1 MISFAPE
8 NERDA
13 HKRHLY
19 SYIGLLFFL
28 YLFFTFD
35 TSGQSNVWFKKLSI
49 EDGLSH
55 NTVYSILQDT
65 EGFIWIGTKNG
76 LNCYDG
82 YTFRIYDTNLN
93 DSTSLSNSWVNTLFQ
108 DSKGFIWIGTEGGGL
123 NRLNKKTGI
132 IERFINKPDNKNSL
146 LSNYVYAITE
156 DSNSNLWIGTEI
168 GISVLDASRES
179 FKNYVNKSAD
189 PNSLSTAAVYD
200 ILVDSRQRIWIATY
214 GGGLNLFDKS
224 TDGFKHF
231 VTRPKDKSSVSSDTI
246 WQIKQDRNNPDV
258 LWVTTFSGLNR
269 LDYSTGSFSSFIVN
283 EGKEN
288 VKQMNR
294 LQPLLIDNKNR
305 IWTGS
310 DMSGL
315 NYMDPV
321 TSEIHHF
328 EYDPYKKNG
337 LSGNSILFLFQD
349 RTGLIW
355 VATRYYG
362 INLIYENNFN
372 CLPGENISS
381 NGLPEGN
388 VFSIYE
394 KGEAVWIGMDK
405 GLFKYNRLKGNVVQ
419 YDFDKGVYPVNQK
432 HVYSVFLDR
441 DDDLW
446 VGTNN
451 AGLYL
456 LSKNST
462 VFRKYINEPGNNSSI
477 CSNGINSITQ
487 DKNGTIW
494 IGTRRGGLSRFDKPT
509 GIFINYKSDPGNG
522 NSLSGNFINDLL
534 VDSRN
539 NLWIA
544 LSGGGLNKFDIDK
557 NQFTRFQ
564 SNPKDTTTINDDY
577 IKCLAQIDE
586 STICAGSYSGGL
598 NLLDINTG
606 RFTHVMRRNGLS
618 SNMIASITQDSLH
631 NLWFGTNNGLSKFN
645 PASGRIWNYGT
656 KNGLSNLE
664 FNTGAVF
671 NGASGFIYFG
681 GVSGLTYFNP
691 KKIDEDNYIPVVT
704 IIELKISDRSGA
716 QSKKSVNKLTSF
728 DKDTISLRYNQS
740 SFTIRFSSMLYS
752 NTGTNEY
759 KYILEE
765 YEKSWSIPSVENVA
779 RYSNIPPGKYIF
791 KVKGSNSE
799 GVWNDNYSQRIII
812 ITRPFWK
819 TLWFRIVLI
828 GIAIYLLYLIFLIR
842 ERALRINQ
850 EMLARKIEDNTIE
863 IRQQNIEILS
873 QRDHALKQ
881 KMTIEAQNAELE
893 KHRFGLEQLVRE
905 RTLELEFAREKAEE
919 SERLKSG
926 FLANMSHEIR
936 TPMNAIIGFSSLL
949 TEEEISKKEK
959 EEYLNIINRS
969 GLSLMQLIDDILDL
983 STMEA
988 GKVELSL
995 KSCNVNEILS
1005 QLYDIFSKRNIN
1017 STKKN
1022 VTFTKKPLQGDELI
1036 IYSDPIRLS
1045 QILSNLLDNAFKFTE
1060 AGSIEYGCEL
1070 FGMDR
1075 DKQIRFY
1082 VKDTGIGL
1090 TSEQAE
1096 KLFVRFSRI
1105 TGSDKKLYRGTGL
1118 GLSICKN
1125 LVELLGG
1132 KIWVESEYNVG
1143 SVFYISIPFSPVKG
1157 PDEISESDLLVK
1169 NSDSINS
1176 KVIMIV
1182 EDDYYSLVL
1191 LKTILSR
1198 SNYRI
1203 IEANDGLEAIEN
1215 VKNNQIDLILMDI
1228 NLPNMNGYQ
1237 ATEIIKKINKDII
1250 VIAQTANAFET
1261 DRAKCLKSGCDDM
1274 ITKPVTASSL
1284 NDVVKKFLN

>member
-1 MISFAPE
+1 MTYRINEIERGSFKTLLPLYVCLFLIISFFLPG
-8 NERDA
+8 N
-13 HKRHLY
+13 
-19 SYIGLLFFL
+19 SY
-28 YLFFTFD
+28 
-35 TSGQSNVWFKKLSI
+35 GQGDIWFKKLGI

-55 NTVYSILQDT
+55 NTVYSIIQDK

-82 YTFRIYDTNLN
+82 YSFKLYDTNLN
-93 DSTSLSNSWVNTLFQ
+93 DSTSLSNSWVNTLYQ
-108 DSKGFIWIGTEGGGL
+108 DSEGFIWIGTEGGGL

-132 IERFINKPDNKNSL
+132 IERFINNPDNNNSL
-146 LSNYVYAITE
+146 LSNYVYAIAE

-168 GISVLDASRES
+168 GISVLDPSRKS
-179 FKNYVNKSAD
+179 IKNYSNKSAD

-200 ILVDSRQRIWIATY
+200 IIVDSRQRIWIATY

-231 VTRPKDKSSVSSDTI
+231 VNRPKDKSSVSSDTI
-246 WQIKQDRNNPDV
+246 WQIKEDRNNPDV

-269 LDYSTGSFSSFIVN
+269 LDYSTGTFSSFIVN
-283 EGKEN
+283 DGKEN
-288 VKQMNR
+288 VEQMNR

-328 EYDPYKKNG
+328 EYDPYNKNG

-355 VATRYYG
+355 VATRYSG
-362 INLIYENNFN
+362 INLIFENNFN
-372 CLPGENISS
+372 SMPGNNTSS
-381 NGLPEGN
+381 NTLPSGN
-388 VFSIYE
+388 VFSISE
-394 KGEAVWIGMDK
+394 KGSFVWIGMDK
-405 GLFKYNRLKGNVVQ
+405 GLFKYNRQKGNVVQ

-432 HVYSVFLDR
+432 HVYSVFFDS
-441 DDDLW
+441 DEDLW
-446 VGTNN
+446 IGTNN

-456 LSKNST
+456 LSKNSS
-462 VFRKYINEPGNNSSI
+462 VFKKYINEPGNSSSI
-477 CSNGINSITQ
+477 SSNGINSITQ
-487 DKNGTIW
+487 DKNGIIW
-494 IGTRRGGLSRFDKPT
+494 IGTRRGGLSSFDKAT
-509 GIFINYKSDPGNG
+509 GKFVNYKSDPGNQ
-522 NSLSGNFINDLL
+522 NSLSGDFINDLL
-534 VDSRN
+534 IDSRN

-544 LSGGGLNKFDIDK
+544 LSGGGLNKLDIGK
-557 NQFTRFQ
+557 NHFTRYQ
-564 SNPKDTTTINDDY
+564 NNPKDTNSINDDY
-577 IKCLAQIDE
+577 IKCVTQTDDN
-586 STICAGSYSGGL
+586 TICAGSYSGGL
-598 NLLDINTG
+598 NILDITTG
-606 RFTHVMRRNGLS
+606 RFTHFMRRNWLS
-618 SNMIASITQDSLH
+618 GKMIASITHDSLN
-631 NLWFGTNNGLSKFN
+631 NLWLGTNNGLSKFN
-645 PASGRIWNYGT
+645 PKSGRVWNYGT

-671 NGASGFIYFG
+671 NGASGFVYFG
-681 GVSGLTYFNP
+681 GVNGLTYFNP

-704 IIELKISDRSGA
+704 IIGLKISDRSGT
-716 QSKKSVNKLTSF
+716 QSKKSGNNLTSF
-728 DKDTISLRYNQS
+728 NNDTISLHYNQS
-740 SFTIRFSSMLYS
+740 SFSVRFSSMLFS

-759 KYILEE
+759 QYILEE
-765 YEKSWSIPSVENVA
+765 YDKSWSSPSVENVA
-779 RYSNIPPGKYIF
+779 RYSNIPPGKYVF
-791 KVKGSNSE
+791 KVKGSNNE
-799 GVWNDNYSQRIII
+799 GVWNDNYSQRYIII
-812 ITRPFWK
+812 SRPIWQAA
-819 TLWFRIVLI
+819 WFRITLI
-828 GIAIYLLYLIFLIR
+828 AIVIYLLYLVFLIR

-850 EMLARKIEDNTIE
+850 EVLAKKIEENTIE

-949 TEEEISKKEK
+949 TEEDITKKEK

-969 GLSLMQLIDDILDL
+969 GLSLMQLINDILDL

-995 KSCNVNEILS
+995 KNCNVNEILS
-1005 QLYDIFSKRNIN
+1005 QLYDIFSKRNI
-1017 STKKN
+1017 SATKKN
-1022 VTFTKKPLQGDELI
+1022 VVLTKKPFPGDELI
-1036 IYSDPIRLS
+1036 IFSDPIRLS
-1045 QILSNLLDNAFKFTE
+1045 QILSNLLDNAYKFTE
-1060 AGSIEYGCEL
+1060 TGSIEYGCEL
-1070 FGMDR
+1070 DGR
-1075 DKQIRFY
+1075 DKHIRFY

-1090 TSEQAE
+1090 TREQAE

-1143 SVFYISIPFSPVKG
+1143 SVFYFTVPFSPVND
-1157 PDEISESDLLVK
+1157 PDETSASDAM
-1169 NSDSINS
+1169 SINPDSATS
-1176 KVIMIV
+1176 KVVMIV
-1182 EDDYYSLVL
+1182 EDDEYSLL
-1191 LKTILSR
+1191 LLRTILSK
-1198 SNYRI
+1198 SKYRI
-1203 IEANDGLEAIEN
+1203 IEAKDGLEAIEN
-1215 VKNNQIDLILMDI
+1215 VKNSQIDLILMDI

-1237 ATEIIKKINKDII
+1237 ATEIIKKINKDVI
-1250 VIAQTANAFET
+1250 VIAQTANAFES
-1261 DRAKCLKSGCDDM
+1261 DRAKCLKAGCDDM

-1284 NDVVKKFLN
+1284 NDIVNKYLN